1 MTRTRS
7 TKSAAADSAEEPG
20 SKAKYTIPSK
30 TGRPSKLFIF
40 PTKAS
45 QESRIVALPHPR
57 HGRPSRYLVCPET
70 GIYEFTKIAA
80 PKLNPRSW
88 LVEAKTEAGNSVNGA
103 DETGAKAQIA
113 MGAELFVATHFDPL
127 FLLLPALVDAKSS
140 KSGEEQKRLFL
151 SSDDY
156 FDKLPEES
164 SHLSEITRWP
174 NTRAMLETRMAA
186 ICDSVEAGDESM
198 FRLNEHKLLSSVL
211 EKAKRFRDAGL
222 PPSMDE
228 KFVQRALEAPIV
240 IRSTAATNG
249 AAGAS
254 DVDSGVTTPKT
265 ESAESQSSADGSTFS
280 AASQLSTAA
289 TSFTEDASEENITA
303 AISASPQVLELQ
315 RLQVAFDFICSSYI
329 PPAIVEQLKQSLR
342 DSDKCDTDFTALDS
356 YSKELERLRSEVMAT
371 RCVDNFSRKR
381 MRDEE
386 DDEARQ
392 EKKQKLEEE
401 KRKKANESRG
411 VRDLKKVNTTG
422 MKKLSAFFTK
432 R

>member
-1 MTRTRS
+1 M
-7 TKSAAADSAEEPG
+7 
-20 SKAKYTIPSK
+20 
-30 TGRPSKLFIF
+30 
-40 PTKAS
+40 
-45 QESRIVALPHPR
+45 
-57 HGRPSRYLVCPET
+57 
-70 GIYEFTKIAA
+70 
-80 PKLNPRSW
+80 
-88 LVEAKTEAGNSVNGA
+88 NGA

-164 SHLSEITRWP
+164 SHLSEIMRWP
-174 NTRAMLETRMAA
+174 NTRAMLETRIAA

-240 IRSTAATNG
+240 IRSTAVTNG

-265 ESAESQSSADGSTFS
+265 ESAGSQSSADGSTFS
-280 AASQLSTAA
+280 AASQPSTAA

-342 DSDKCDTDFTALDS
+342 DSDKCDTDFTPLDS
-356 YSKELERLRSEVMAT
+356 YLKELERLRSEVMAT

-392 EKKQKLEEE
+392 EKKRKLEEE

-432 R
+432 K